1 MKKKASS
8 HRKNSEV
15 RTEVRTSYSSGVLSC
30 IEDAVWE
37 LSMQKLKT
45 NIILIGFMG
54 SGKTSVGVKLAERL
68 TYHFRDTDQMIEKQ
82 AGDTINHIFA
92 VHGEEYFRSLE
103 TELLKNS
110 KSNMDKTV
118 LSTGG
123 GLPLREQ
130 NSKLIREMGYVVFLK
145 ASKQT
150 TLKRLRGDTTRPLL
164 KGDDLEQKVDRM
176 LTARTPVYEKAAHK
190 IIVTDEKPI
199 NEIVETIMEAYLKQ
213 IYQ

>member
-1 MKKKASS
+1 
-8 HRKNSEV
+8 
-15 RTEVRTSYSSGVLSC
+15 
-30 IEDAVWE
+30 
-37 LSMQKLKT
+37 MQKLKM

-54 SGKTSVGVKLAERL
+54 SGKTSVGIKLAEKL
-68 TYHFRDTDQMIEKQ
+68 TYLFRDTDQMLERQ

-92 VHGEEYFRSLE
+92 VHGEEYFRGLE
-103 TELLKNS
+103 TELLKDLQN
-110 KSNMDKTV
+110 NMEKTV

-130 NSKLIREMGYVVFLK
+130 NSKLLRDMGYVVFLK

-176 LTARTPVYEKAAHK
+176 LTVRMPMYEKVAHK
-190 IIVTDEKPI
+190 IIVTDEKSI